1 MAPRALRVQQDRGD
15 QGAVG
20 KPWLVL
26 GIALG
31 PVFIGALD
39 LTVVSAVLP
48 AVLVDL
54 RIELR
59 SGLDDAS
66 WVVSGYLLAYA
77 LGIAFGGRLSDV
89 FGRGRVLVVAL
100 VLFFVGSWWVAVSAE
115 LPAQWV
121 TAVRRLAD
129 APPDRALST
138 LQALSAGR
146 MLQGLAA
153 GALVPAAMAL
163 AGDLFPPGRRA
174 LPLGVVAAVDTAGW
188 VLGHLYGGLVV
199 QRFPWQAIFWVNLP
213 LTAVAV
219 LLIVVALRR
228 VEQRRLPGGVDLAG
242 AAWLTLALV
251 ALDAGLAANET
262 PETVG
267 LLPSDR
273 APAYALPLVIAGVVC
288 GALFLW
294 RERRAAAPLLPT
306 RLLAQRGAM
315 TAAATNLFLGFCLM
329 VGLVSV
335 PLLINA
341 AGARSSQEGALTSGY
356 LLACFTVPLALAAL
370 GGGALATRA
379 NPRAIVAMGLVVAS
393 AGFVVESGASA
404 DTARRAVEWI
414 AGEAGAA
421 PVAALLAGLALAGV
435 GLGLTVAPLTSVV
448 LDAAGELERGRAA
461 ALVLVLRLVGMM
473 TAVSAMT
480 TYGLRRVSVLGED
493 AYRRV
498 PLEDTERLV
507 ATTRDLVARVT
518 SEMAL
523 IAAAVCLLAL
533 PLALLAGARRVR
545 G

>member
-26 GIALG
+26 ALALG

-54 RIELR
+54 RIELQ

-77 LGIAFGGRLSDV
+77 LGVAFGGRLSDV

-100 VLFFVGSWWVAVSAE
+100 ALFFVGSWWVAVSGE

-121 TAVRRLAD
+121 TALRRLMD
-129 APPDRALST
+129 APPDHSLAALS
-138 LQALSAGR
+138 ALSAGR
-146 MLQGLAA
+146 VVQGVAA

-188 VLGHLYGGLVV
+188 VLGHLYGGLMV

-213 LTAVAV
+213 LTALALAAV
-219 LLIVVALRR
+219 WLALRR
-228 VEQRRLPGGVDLAG
+228 VEQRLAPGGVDIAG
-242 AAWLTLALV
+242 AAWLALALV
-251 ALDAGLAANET
+251 ALDAGLTANET

-267 LLPSDR
+267 LLPSAR
-273 APAYALPLVIAGVVC
+273 APAYALPLVIAGLAC
-288 GALFLW
+288 GAFFLW
-294 RERRAAAPLLPT
+294 RERRVTAPLLRT
-306 RLLAQRGAM
+306 GLRAQRGAR
-315 TAAATNLFLGFCLM
+315 TAAATNLLLGFCLM

-341 AGARSSQEGALTSGY
+341 TGARSSQEGALASGY
-356 LLACFTVPLALAAL
+356 LLACFTIPLALAAL
-370 GGGALATRA
+370 AGGVLAARA
-379 NPRAIVAMGLVVAS
+379 NPRAIVALGLVVAS
-393 AGFVVESGASA
+393 AGFVLVSGASV

-421 PVAALLAGLALAGV
+421 PVAALLAGLVLAGV
-435 GLGLTVAPLTSVV
+435 GLGLTIAPLASVV

-461 ALVLVLRLVGMM
+461 ALLLVLRLVGMM
-473 TAVSAMT
+473 TAVSTMT
-480 TYGLRRVSVLGED
+480 TYGLRRVSALGED
-493 AYRRV
+493 AYRAV
-498 PLEDTERLV
+498 PLEDTERVV

-523 IAAAVCLLAL
+523 IAASVCLLAL
-533 PLALLAGARRVR
+533 PLALLAGAKRVR